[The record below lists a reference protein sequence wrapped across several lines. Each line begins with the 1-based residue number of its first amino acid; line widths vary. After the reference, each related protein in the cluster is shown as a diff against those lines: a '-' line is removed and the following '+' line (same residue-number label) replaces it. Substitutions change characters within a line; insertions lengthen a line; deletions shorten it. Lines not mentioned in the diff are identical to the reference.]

1 MVQCEIHTL
10 LTYLFLG
17 HFCAD
22 DLTDEILL
30 LHCGRNG
37 LSAKKIF
44 FSFLFTGNA
53 FGVNGWE
60 LKYGG
65 HKILK

>member
-1 MVQCEIHTL
+1 MVQREIHTL
-10 LTYLFLG
+10 LTNLFLG

-37 LSAKKIF
+37 WSAKIF
-44 FSFLFTGNA
+44 YLREMRLVSMDEN
-53 FGVNGWE
+53 
-60 LKYGG
+60 
-65 HKILK
+65 